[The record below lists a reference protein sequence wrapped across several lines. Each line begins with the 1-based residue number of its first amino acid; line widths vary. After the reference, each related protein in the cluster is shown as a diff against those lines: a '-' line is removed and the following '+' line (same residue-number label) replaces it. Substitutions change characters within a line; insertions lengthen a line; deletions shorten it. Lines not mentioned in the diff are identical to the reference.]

1 VDRECSSSCWL
12 SGLARLEIEEG
23 SGGRSGGRGVSRG
36 HASVRTCSRRERERR
51 GQEKEQQAQPF
62 LRAHVMKVAWASKH
76 TLLSGH
82 LGARISVISI
92 DGEKEESFFCL
103 VRDIG

>member
-1 VDRECSSSCWL
+1 MLALGSCPPRDRGGVRGKEWR
-12 SGLARLEIEEG
+12 ARRFPRARERPDLQ
-23 SGGRSGGRGVSRG
+23 SQ
-36 HASVRTCSRRERERR
+36 RERERR